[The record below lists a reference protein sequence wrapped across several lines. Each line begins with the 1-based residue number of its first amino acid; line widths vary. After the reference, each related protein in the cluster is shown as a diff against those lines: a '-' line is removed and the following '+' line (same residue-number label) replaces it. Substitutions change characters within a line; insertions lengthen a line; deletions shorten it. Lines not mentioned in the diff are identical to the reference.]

1 MRSFWHKDSIRNRVP
16 RVPGPFRLSKLPGA
30 ILLLALAGTAAGPTV
45 PAADDPLPR
54 VYTNWESFH
63 KSDGLPGDKVFCVVA
78 DGDRVWAGTDSGL
91 ACYEDRKW
99 TSYGVKDG
107 LSYPAVLGIAIDPAS
122 HDLWLATMKGLS
134 RYSGGRFENF
144 TQLNSG
150 LPNDVVFGVAVENQN
165 VWVATTAGT
174 ARFRLRE
181 KKWDVWTPANSPQHE
196 PWGYFVTY
204 GDGRVYAALWGG
216 GVLEFDVKTEQ
227 WRSWRDP
234 DGEMEYDVYR
244 DDGLI
249 HVITTSVSYVD
260 KILWVSTY
268 FGMSRYDGR
277 NWRGYLDHDSG
288 LASNFINMVKARG
301 PVAWACTDK
310 GLSAVNGL
318 TNRWVTYGPVDPAW
332 AKKGAA
338 IDGPVEGTKGWEARI
353 FDDGKLLQTVPLRQ
367 GLANNHVNG
376 VDFEGDD
383 VWVATSKGVSHGT
396 LGKEGPRE

>member
-1 MRSFWHKDSIRNRVP
+1 MRNAGR
-16 RVPGPFRLSKLPGA
+16 
-30 ILLLALAGTAAGPTV
+30 LALSLAALLCVTARAGRTAG
-45 PAADDPLPR
+45 DDVTPR
-54 VYTNWESFH
+54 VYAHWESFH
-63 KSDGLPGDKVFCVVA
+63 KEDGLPGDKVFCVAV

-91 ACYEDRKW
+91 GLYEDGKW
-99 TSYGVKDG
+99 KSYGVKDG
-107 LSYPAVLGIAIDPAS
+107 LSYPAVLSIALDPAS
-122 HDLWLATMKGLS
+122 GDLWAGTMKGLS
-134 RYSGGRFENF
+134 HYSAGRWEVF

-174 ARFRLRE
+174 GRFRVRD

-204 GDGRVYAALWGG
+204 ADGRVYAALWGG
-216 GVLEFDVKTEQ
+216 GVLEFDVAKEQ
-227 WRSWRDP
+227 WRSWLDP
-234 DGEMEYDVYR
+234 DGEMEYDVFR

-277 NWRGYLDHDSG
+277 NWRGYLDSDSG
-288 LASNFINMVKARG
+288 LASNFINMVKAKG
-301 PVAWACTDK
+301 PVAYACTDK

-318 TNRWVTYGPVDPAW
+318 TNRWVTYAPSDPAW
-332 AKKGAA
+332 KHGNSAPQ
-338 IDGPVEGTKGWEARI
+338 GPVEGTKGWEARI
-353 FDDGKLLQTVPLRQ
+353 YDDAKLLETVKLEH

-376 VDFEGDD
+376 VDFQGDD
-383 VWVATSKGVSHGT
+383 IWVATSKGVSHGIW
-396 LGKEGPRE
+396 KEGKTGE